1 MKAPG
6 GSVVKNPHASA
17 GDTGWIPRSGKS
29 PGEGKVSPLQY
40 FSLENSMDRGSWQTT
55 AHGIAKESDMT

>member
-29 PGEGKVSPLQY
+29 PGEGKVNPLQY
-40 FSLENSMDRGSWQTT
+40 FCLENSMDRGSWQTT
-55 AHGIAKESDMT
+55 AHGIAKESDMI